1 MKLNKKLKDPNA
13 KGPLDKFAPIFAA
26 VALAYAVVNGGF
38 SLFDWM
44 GSGARQKAEEDR
56 IEKYIEDQV
65 DEEIKLRFPD
75 TTGLVLPKYM
85 KKTNGSTNP

>member
-44 GSGARQKAEEDR
+44 GSGARQKTEEDR

-85 KKTNGSTNP
+85 KKKNGATNP